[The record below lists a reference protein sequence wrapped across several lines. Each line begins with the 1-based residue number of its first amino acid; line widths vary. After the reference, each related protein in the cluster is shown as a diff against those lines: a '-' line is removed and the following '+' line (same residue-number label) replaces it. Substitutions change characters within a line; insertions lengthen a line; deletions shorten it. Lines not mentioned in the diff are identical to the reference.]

1 MHIRTLI
8 LVWTLIINFFDN
20 DQLTTLSLNY
30 RAEKEQCKSCLFC
43 KWSKKAEEY
52 ASDDIS
58 SWNRLL
64 RHHQIPEV
72 APTLC
77 FLHTHKTR
85 LKPKLTDNINCTDLP
100 CCLLQERHV
109 WVTQYKTY
117 LMLNAENSCAAQSF
131 SGNWYILFNS
141 NFVAIAKN
149 TLYGSIKN
157 YQFFFYSKNH

>member
-1 MHIRTLI
+1 MPQMTSAAETGYYDIIR
-8 LVWTLIINFFDN
+8 
-20 DQLTTLSLNY
+20 Y
-30 RAEKEQCKSCLFC
+30 P
-43 KWSKKAEEY
+43 KW
-52 ASDDIS
+52 
-58 SWNRLL
+58 LL
-64 RHHQIPEV
+64 RFV
-72 APTLC
+72 S
-77 FLHTHKTR
+77 FTHKTR
-85 LKPKLTDNINCTDLP
+85 LKPKLTYNINCTDLP